1 MVTHRIIIL
10 DILDGYTRLVS
21 HSIKFSW
28 SHVHTTMRSALE
40 TISNRREISGFSI
53 DSLSTAYDDTIV
65 LGPLAGYM
73 TLVQHTITSKSING
87 HTTMRYARSNL
98 KFTFAWPETLQLS
111 ETKRYRS
118 KNDSAR

>member
-1 MVTHRIIIL
+1 MVTHRIFIL

-28 SHVHTTMRSALE
+28 SHVHTTMRSDLDA
-40 TISNRREISGFSI
+40 IFNRREISEFSI

-73 TLVQHTITSKSING
+73 TLVQHTAASKSIVG

-98 KFTFAWPETLQLS
+98 KFAFSWPATLQLS